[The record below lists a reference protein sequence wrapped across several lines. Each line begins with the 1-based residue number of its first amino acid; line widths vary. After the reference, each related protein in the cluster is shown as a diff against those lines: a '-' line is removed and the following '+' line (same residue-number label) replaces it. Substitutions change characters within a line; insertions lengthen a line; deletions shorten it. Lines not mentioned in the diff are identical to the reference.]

1 MKSPE
6 PTNNRG
12 GEFQPVQGPIRYVLL
27 VVAWVSLVLGL
38 IGLVTPVLPTVPFI
52 LVASWAGM
60 RSSRRVH
67 DYLESHR
74 VFGPILRD
82 WREHGAVAR
91 RTKLVATL
99 SMAAGAAFLWWKAS
113 VWWVPAIVSAVMGTV
128 TVWLWLRPDPPSK
141 TAREASR

>member
-1 MKSPE
+1 MKAE
-6 PTNNRG
+6 Y
-12 GEFQPVQGPIRYVLL
+12 EPVQGPLRYVLL

-52 LVASWAGM
+52 ILASWAGM

-82 WREHGAVAR
+82 WREHGAVRR
-91 RTKLVATL
+91 RTKVVATASML
-99 SMAAGAAFLWWKAS
+99 GGSAVLWWMSAEPLVPSIASGVMAA
-113 VWWVPAIVSAVMGTV
+113 VAI
-128 TVWLWLRPDPPSK
+128 WLWLRPEPPVW
-141 TAREASR
+141 R